1 MAGEEVLLPH
11 ATSSSFSLVQPVQK
25 MFPLRRLPASLV
37 WSAGVPRPPG
47 DAAAT
52 SESGRDEQPAGNS
65 SAERDGLLP
74 SRV

>member
-1 MAGEEVLLPH
+1 
-11 ATSSSFSLVQPVQK
+11 
-25 MFPLRRLPASLV
+25 MFPLHRLPASLV

-47 DAAAT
+47 GAAAT